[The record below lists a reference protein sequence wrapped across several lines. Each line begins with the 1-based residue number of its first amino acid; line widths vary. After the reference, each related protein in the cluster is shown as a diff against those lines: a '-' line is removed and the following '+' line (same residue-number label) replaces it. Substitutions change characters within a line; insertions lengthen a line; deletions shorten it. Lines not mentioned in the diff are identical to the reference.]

1 MSATDL
7 YLDGPLSTRVPQID
21 AEHAQLHVMAAELD
35 HILTTSVSREL
46 RLEKHKCLYEA
57 FAQHFVNEERIMA
70 ELGVETLKIHVKR
83 HEELLGE
90 LSNLGKSISSEHER
104 TVTEKFVAI
113 ERLLVTHIASLDTD
127 IRHYLERE

>member
-7 YLDGPLSTRVPQID
+7 YLDGPLSTGVPEID

-35 HILTTSVSREL
+35 HILMTNASREL

-57 FAQHFVNEERIMA
+57 FARHFVNEERIMA

-83 HEELLGE
+83 HEDLLEALSKLGE
-90 LSNLGKSISSEHER
+90 SITSEHER
-104 TVTEKFVAI
+104 VTTEKFVAV
-113 ERLLVTHIASLDTD
+113 ERLLTIHIASLDTD